1 MKRSTRG
8 FSLVEAVIA
17 MALIL
22 IISAAVLTMILSAS
36 RAQGREMAHHAASN
50 RLADIITVYRA
61 SESEDEFKENL
72 AFALDMAVDTLD
84 LVSVPL
90 AEGYTAKIDCGE
102 TMTITV
108 TDPKDKQKEYTFT
121 NPLWGVAP

>member
-1 MKRSTRG
+1 MKRGTRG

-50 RLADIITVYRA
+50 RLSDIITVYRA

-72 AFALDMAVDTLD
+72 AFALGIEGALD
-84 LVSVPL
+84 LTSVPL

>member
-8 FSLVEAVIA
+8 FSLVEAVVA

-50 RLADIITVYRA
+50 RLSDIITVYRA

-72 AFALDMAVDTLD
+72 AFALGVDAVALD
-84 LVSVPL
+84 SVPL

-102 TMTITV
+102 TLSITV